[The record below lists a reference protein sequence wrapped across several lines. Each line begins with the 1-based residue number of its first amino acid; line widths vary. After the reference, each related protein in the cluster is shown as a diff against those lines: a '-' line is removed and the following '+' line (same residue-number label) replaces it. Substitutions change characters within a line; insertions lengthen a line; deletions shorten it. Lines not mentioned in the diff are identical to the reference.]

1 VVGGATAA
9 GGAGGGG
16 GGDTGTQPSTDCG
29 SQTHNTSHQLV
40 DIVLVLDR
48 SGSMLF
54 NISEDCFCDKAAK
67 DAVGTQDP
75 ICTNAATCSTRWAA
89 VSTGIESAVSATP
102 FLQWGLKFFS
112 SPNQVDCGVT
122 KEMEVAIPNGTAQTI
137 RDKITSTPPKGFTP
151 TAAAINAA
159 AAYLKGLSDGNPK
172 VILLAT
178 DGVPNCAADARDL
191 NTKDIDGTKT
201 AIDNAFKA
209 DIKTYVLGIGPS
221 TGNLDDFAKAGHT
234 DKHFPATSP
243 EALKDALNAIGT
255 AAISCSFSLT
265 DKPSDATNAAVY
277 VNKELVQK
285 DDPDGWS
292 YGPDGKTI
300 ELTGATCEKVK
311 SERETAV
318 QVLFGCKVPP
328 RRID

>member
-9 GGAGGGG
+9 GGAGGG

-54 NISEDCFCDKAAK
+54 NISENCFCNDADKK
-67 DAVGTQDP
+67 AVGTTDAVCKDP
-75 ICTNAATCSTRWAA
+75 AKCSTRWAA

-112 SPNQVDCGVT
+112 SPNQVDCAVT
-122 KEMEVAIPNGTAQTI
+122 KEMEVPIPNGTASTI
-137 RDKITSTPPKGFTP
+137 RDKINNTPPKGYTP
-151 TAAAINAA
+151 TAAGISAA
-159 AAYLKGLSDGNPK
+159 AAYLKGLTDGNPK

-178 DGVPNCAADARDL
+178 DGVPNCAENERDL
-191 NTKDIDGTKT
+191 NTSDIPGTLK
-201 AIDNAFKA
+201 AIDDAFKQ

-265 DKPSDATNAAVY
+265 DKPTDATNAAVY

-292 YGPDGKTI
+292 YGPDGTTI

-318 QVLFGCKVPP
+318 QVLYGCKVPP